1 MPGIRDTF
9 VHFIGNET
17 LGPQR
22 SRYLETSKAEGN
34 IWGEFTAALNK
45 DLWEKKNCKGML
57 WGRSRGE
64 EESTQFSSGTHL
76 VRGKAMSLDE
86 DTVKEEEIKCWI
98 SDRRS

>member
-34 IWGEFTAALNK
+34 IWGEFTEALNK
-45 DLWEKKNCKGML
+45 DLWGKKRIAKECYGVGL
-57 WGRSRGE
+57 GE
-64 EESTQFSSGTHL
+64 RKRAPSSAVGPT
-76 VRGKAMSLDE
+76 
-86 DTVKEEEIKCWI
+86 W
-98 SDRRS
+98 